1 VTDPTDSY
9 FTDASML
16 RRVHREKVVALSG
29 PRALLMMAAH
39 PVAFEGFFM
48 ATGSLDDPYTRLRRT
63 AEVMDAIAWGPRA
76 DADRKSGRVRAMHAR
91 AAGTLPRAA
100 GRFPAGTPWAADDPE
115 LLLWIVACLVD
126 SAVVV
131 YERYVRRMTAA
142 EREGY
147 WQDYRVIG
155 RLFGL
160 RDADMPATW
169 PDFEDYMED
178 MLASGDLLVTP
189 TAREVG
195 IDVVLHPP
203 VPLKVRPLV
212 ELANVITVGLLPGG
226 IRRGYGFSWD
236 PARALAV
243 RGGAEYVKRVLVPLL
258 PPSLRYVPGRA
269 RGGAGA
275 AATAEAA
282 AA

>member
-1 VTDPTDSY
+1 MPAPTY
-9 FTDASML
+9 FTDDSLL

-48 ATGSLDDPYTRLRRT
+48 ATGALDDPYVRLRRT
-63 AEVMDAIAWGPRA
+63 AEVMDAIAWGPKA
-76 DADRKSGRVRAMHAR
+76 EADRRTRRVRAMHAR
-91 AAGTLPRAA
+91 ARGVLPRDA

-126 SAVVV
+126 SAVLV
-131 YERYVRRMTAA
+131 YDRYVTGLSAA
-142 EREGY
+142 ERDAY
-147 WQDYRVIG
+147 WRDYRVVG

-160 RDADMPATW
+160 READMPQSWAE
-169 PDFEDYMED
+169 FEAYMSG
-178 MLASGDLLVTP
+178 MLRSGDLHVTP

-195 IDVVLHPP
+195 IDVVLRPP

-212 ELANVITVGLLPGG
+212 ELANVITVGLLPGP
-226 IRRGYGFSWD
+226 IRRGYRFSWD

-258 PPSLRYVPGRA
+258 PGALRYVPSA
-269 RGGAGA
+269 MAPVA
-275 AATAEAA
+275 PAEVA
-282 AA
+282 

>member
-1 VTDPTDSY
+1 MAPTTY
-9 FTDASML
+9 FTDESLL

-48 ATGSLDDPYTRLRRT
+48 ATGSLDDPYTRLQRT
-63 AEVMDAIAWGPRA
+63 AQVMDAIAWGTKA
-76 DADRKSGRVRAMHAR
+76 DADRRTRRVRAMHAR
-91 AAGTLPRAA
+91 ARGVLPRDA
-100 GRFPAGTPWAADDPE
+100 GPFPAGTPWAADDPE

-126 SAVVV
+126 SAVLV
-131 YERYVRRMTAA
+131 YERYVTSLSPT
-142 EREGY
+142 ERDAY
-147 WQDYRVIG
+147 WADYRVVG

-160 RDADMPATW
+160 READMPASW
-169 PDFEDYMED
+169 PEFSAYMD
-178 MLASGDLLVTP
+178 GMLRSGDLHVTP

-195 IDVVLHPP
+195 IDVVLRPP

-212 ELANVITVGLLPGG
+212 ELANVITVGLLPGR

-258 PPSLRYVPGRA
+258 PGSLRYVPSA
-269 RGGAGA
+269 MAPA
-275 AATAEAA
+275 AA
-282 AA
+282 

>member
-1 VTDPTDSY
+1 MAPATY
-9 FTDASML
+9 FTDDSML

-63 AEVMDAIAWGPRA
+63 AEVMDAIAWRTKA
-76 DADRKSGRVRAMHAR
+76 EADRATRRVRSMHAKAR
-91 AAGTLPRAA
+91 GTLPRDA
-100 GRFPAGTPWAADDPE
+100 GPFPAGTPWAADDPE

-126 SAVVV
+126 SALLV
-131 YERYVRRMTAA
+131 YERYVTSLSAA
-142 EREGY
+142 ERDAY
-147 WQDYRVIG
+147 WADYRVVG

-160 RDADMPATW
+160 RDSDMPATHA
-169 PDFEDYMED
+169 DFETYMKD
-178 MLASGDLLVTP
+178 MLRSGDLHVTP

-195 IDVVLHPP
+195 IDVVLRPP

-212 ELANVITVGLLPGG
+212 ELANVITVGLLPGP
-226 IRRGYGFSWD
+226 IRRGYRFSWD

-258 PPSLRYVPGRA
+258 PGSLRYVPA
-269 RGGAGA
+269 AVTPA
-275 AATAEAA
+275 AAPAA
-282 AA
+282 A

>member
-1 VTDPTDSY
+1 MAHASY
-9 FTDASML
+9 FTDDSML

-48 ATGSLDDPYTRLRRT
+48 ATGSLDDPYTRLQRT
-63 AEVMDAIAWGPRA
+63 AQVMDAIAWRSREE
-76 DADRKSGRVRAMHAR
+76 ADRRTERVRAMHAR
-91 AAGTLPRAA
+91 ARGTLPRDA

-126 SAVVV
+126 SALLV
-131 YERYVRRMTAA
+131 YERYVTGLSAA
-142 EREGY
+142 QRDAY
-147 WQDYRVIG
+147 WADYRVVG

-160 RDADMPATW
+160 RDADMPATYA
-169 PDFEDYMED
+169 DFQTYMKD
-178 MLASGDLLVTP
+178 MLRSGDLHVTP

-195 IDVVLHPP
+195 IDVVLRPP

-212 ELANVITVGLLPGG
+212 ELANFITMGLLPGTV
-226 IRRGYGFSWD
+226 RRGYGFSWD

-258 PPSLRYVPGRA
+258 PGSLRYVP
-269 RGGAGA
+269 A
-275 AATAEAA
+275 AA
-282 AA
+282 

>member
-1 VTDPTDSY
+1 MPAPTY
-9 FTDASML
+9 FTDDSPL

-48 ATGSLDDPYTRLRRT
+48 ATGALDDPYVRLRRT
-63 AEVMDAIAWGPRA
+63 AEVMDAIAWGPKA
-76 DADRKSGRVRAMHAR
+76 EADRKTRRVRAMHAR
-91 AAGTLPRAA
+91 ARGVLPRDA

-126 SAVVV
+126 SAVLV
-131 YERYVRRMTAA
+131 YDRYVTGLSYA
-142 EREGY
+142 ERDAY
-147 WQDYRVIG
+147 WRDYRVVG

-160 RDADMPATW
+160 READMPQSWAE
-169 PDFEDYMED
+169 FEAYMSG
-178 MLASGDLLVTP
+178 MLRSGDLHVTP

-195 IDVVLHPP
+195 IDVVLRPP

-212 ELANVITVGLLPGG
+212 ELANVITVGLLPGA
-226 IRRGYGFSWD
+226 IRRGYRFSWD

-258 PPSLRYVPGRA
+258 PGSLRYVPSA
-269 RGGAGA
+269 MAPVA
-275 AATAEAA
+275 PAEVA
-282 AA
+282 

>member
-1 VTDPTDSY
+1 MASASY
-9 FTDASML
+9 FTDDSML

-63 AEVMDAIAWGPRA
+63 AQVMDAVAWRSR
-76 DADRKSGRVRAMHAR
+76 DEADRLTGRVRAMHAR
-91 AAGTLPRAA
+91 AQGTLPRDA
-100 GRFPAGTPWAADDPE
+100 GRFEAGTPWAADDPE

-126 SAVVV
+126 SALLV
-131 YERYVRRMTAA
+131 YERYVTGLT
-142 EREGY
+142 REQRDAY
-147 WQDYRVIG
+147 WADYRVVG

-160 RDADMPATW
+160 RDADMPATHAE
-169 PDFEDYMED
+169 FETYMKD
-178 MLASGDLLVTP
+178 MLRSGDLHVTP

-195 IDVVLHPP
+195 IDVVLRPP

-226 IRRGYGFSWD
+226 VRRGYGFSWD

-243 RGGAEYVKRVLVPLL
+243 RGGAEYVKRLLVPLL
-258 PPSLRYVPGRA
+258 PGSLRYVP
-269 RGGAGA
+269 A
-275 AATAEAA
+275 AVTPPVAA
-282 AA
+282 

>member
-1 VTDPTDSY
+1 MAPATY
-9 FTDASML
+9 FTDDSLL

-48 ATGSLDDPYTRLRRT
+48 ATGSLDDPYTRLHRT
-63 AEVMDAIAWGPRA
+63 ARVLDAIAWRTKA
-76 DADRKSGRVRAMHAR
+76 DADRATRRVRAMHAR
-91 AAGTLPRAA
+91 ARGVLPRDA

-126 SAVVV
+126 SALLV
-131 YERYVRRMTAA
+131 YQRYVTSLSAR
-142 EREGY
+142 ERDAY
-147 WQDYRVIG
+147 WADHRVVG

-160 RDADMPATW
+160 RDADMPASHA
-169 PDFEDYMED
+169 ELEAYMKG
-178 MLASGDLLVTP
+178 MLRSGDLHVTP

-195 IDVVLHPP
+195 IDVVLRPP
-203 VPLKVRPLV
+203 VSLKARPLV
-212 ELANVITVGLLPGG
+212 ELANFITVGLLPGR

-258 PPSLRYVPGRA
+258 PGSLRYVP
-269 RGGAGA
+269 A
-275 AATAEAA
+275 AA
-282 AA
+282 